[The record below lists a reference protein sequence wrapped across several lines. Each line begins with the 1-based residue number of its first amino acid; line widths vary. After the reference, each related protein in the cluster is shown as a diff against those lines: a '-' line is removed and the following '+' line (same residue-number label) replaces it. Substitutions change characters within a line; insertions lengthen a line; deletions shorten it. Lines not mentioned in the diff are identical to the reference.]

1 MKNEM
6 VCQGDMNL
14 DRLRALLLECRLGV
28 HINVDRIRKETA

>member
-14 DRLRALLLECRLGV
+14 DRLCTVLLECRLCVCVSGE
-28 HINVDRIRKETA
+28 RI